1 MAKTNDIIS
10 GVGGPVT
17 EEILYLLCNGQ
28 KRMRN
33 HELEKSWKSLE
44 LWTDGI
50 SGDEEIMSLSL
61 MKSVIDRHA
70 GRLDVA
76 RSRIEM
82 DIIAEG
88 LYKKVPLGANDW
100 VAAYAYYEVFPIL
113 EMDVDLDGCDQ
124 LDAETAYGGGQGV
137 VETGE

>member
-1 MAKTNDIIS
+1 
-10 GVGGPVT
+10 V
-17 EEILYLLCNGQ
+17 
-28 KRMRN
+28 
-33 HELEKSWKSLE
+33 EKSWKSLE
-44 LWTDGI
+44 LWSDGSI
-50 SGDEEIMSLSL
+50 GDEEIMSLNL

-82 DIIAEG
+82 EIIAEG
-88 LYKKVPLGANDW
+88 LHKKVPLGANDW
-100 VAAYAYYEVFPIL
+100 VAGYAYYEVISCFGDGML
-113 EMDVDLDGCDQ
+113 MLDGCYQ